1 MPSNLVP
8 ERPLTVSP
16 TLAATIGLEEAVLLQ
31 VLSDFLNHRVGVSE
45 NQFHWVEISDAEL
58 VLALPFWTL
67 VDIKRIE
74 ASLRDLGLILR
85 RAPAGGQDNYQYA
98 INEKVAGATEVDT
111 PQVEPAAEARVDV
124 FNPVTRAGHIDPNW
138 QPGQEWL
145 SQCQQHGIPDQF
157 TLSLVP
163 EFIGYWR
170 ERGQTRFS
178 WGNAFYKHVLRS
190 WRAQQ
195 TQQGARELA
204 SQMHKDWCPSADAV
218 EILLNAGINKTF
230 IEDAIPEF
238 VLYWHERGVEVSTWN
253 TKFIDHIR
261 RQWDKF
267 SSSFGYDDTPKPIP
281 VDWFPSVE
289 CFDVLQ
295 LAEID
300 EDYARTKVPEFVMY
314 WRDSQQSRPSWN
326 TVFLQ
331 FIKQDWARRLQ
342 SPVDVESSHAKH
354 QSPTE
359 QSQKRIEEK
368 LRQLADRSWAEN
380 ARRW

>member
-8 ERPLTVSP
+8 ERPLTISP

-31 VLSDFLNHRVGVSE
+31 VLADFVQHREGTIVDHF
-45 NQFHWVEISDAEL
+45 QWIEINDAEL
-58 VLALPFWTL
+58 VEALPFWTL

-74 ASLRDLGLILR
+74 SSLRELGMVLR
-85 RAPAGGQDNYQYA
+85 RAETDRSDSYLYA
-98 INEKVAGATEVDT
+98 INEKVSGGSEPKSTVSAVKSQSNTNLFQPTEQSGYIPSD
-111 PQVEPAAEARVDV
+111 
-124 FNPVTRAGHIDPNW
+124 W

-145 SQCQQHGIPDQF
+145 GQCRQHGIPDDF
-157 TLSLVP
+157 SLSKVA
-163 EFIGYWR
+163 EFVAYWR

-178 WGNAFYKHVLRS
+178 WGNAFYKHILRL
-190 WRAQQ
+190 WRQEQ
-195 TQQGARELA
+195 THQGARELA
-204 SQMHKDWCPSADAV
+204 SQMHQDWFPSADAV
-218 EILLNAGINKTF
+218 EILENAGINKAF

-238 VLYWHERGVEVSTWN
+238 VLYWRERGIEVSTWN

-267 SSSFGYDDTPKPIP
+267 SSSFGYDDTPRPIP
-281 VDWFPSVE
+281 TDWQPSPE

-300 EDYARTKVPEFVMY
+300 EDYAKSKLPEFVMY
-314 WRDSQQSRPSWN
+314 WRDSQQARPSWN

-331 FIKQDWARRLQ
+331 YIKQDWARRLQ
-342 SPVDVESSHAKH
+342 SPVNVELDHAEH
-354 QSPTE
+354 QSPTQE
-359 QSQKRIEEK
+359 SQRRVEER

>member
-8 ERPLTVSP
+8 ERPLTISP

-31 VLSDFLNHRVGVSE
+31 VLADFMMHRPGTVSE
-45 NQFHWVEISDAEL
+45 QFEWLEISDPEL
-58 VLALPFWTL
+58 VEALPFWTL

-74 ASLRDLGLILR
+74 SNLRALGMLLR
-85 RAPAGGQDNYQYA
+85 RAETGRSDSYLYA
-98 INEKVAGATEVDT
+98 INVKVNVGSEQAT
-111 PQVEPAAEARVDV
+111 RVSSTKTKTNTDV
-124 FNPVTRAGHIDPNW
+124 FQSTDQSGYIRPDW
-138 QPGQEWL
+138 QPGQEWMA
-145 SQCQQHGIPDQF
+145 QCRQHGIPDDF
-157 TLSLVP
+157 TLSKVS
-163 EFIGYWR
+163 EFVSYWR

-178 WGNAFYKHVLRS
+178 WGNAFYKHVLRL
-190 WRAQQ
+190 WRQEQ
-195 TQQGARELA
+195 TNSGARELA
-204 SQMHKDWCPSADAV
+204 SQMHQDWIPGADAV
-218 EILLNAGINKTF
+218 EILENAGINRAF

-238 VLYWHERGVEVSTWN
+238 VLYWRERGVEVSTWN

-261 RQWDKF
+261 RQWDKY
-267 SSSFGYDDTPKPIP
+267 SSSFGYDDTPRPISL
-281 VDWFPSVE
+281 DWQPSIE

-300 EDYARTKVPEFVMY
+300 EEYAKSRVPEFVMY
-314 WRDSQQSRPSWN
+314 WRDSQQARPSWN

-331 FIKQDWARRLQ
+331 YIKQDWARRLQ
-342 SPVDVESSHAKH
+342 TPVNVESGHAEH

-359 QSQKRIEEK
+359 ESQRRVEER